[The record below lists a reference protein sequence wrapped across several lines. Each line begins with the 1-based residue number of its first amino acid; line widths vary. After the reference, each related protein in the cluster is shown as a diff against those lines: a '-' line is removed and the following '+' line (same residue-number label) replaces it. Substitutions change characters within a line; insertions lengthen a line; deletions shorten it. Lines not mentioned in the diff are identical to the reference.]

1 MAKYRAER
9 VKQEIM
15 REVND
20 ILKKR
25 VRDPRVQDVTLTDID
40 LTGDLQEA
48 TIYYSTLSK
57 LASDREKT
65 QQGLDKA
72 SGLIRSELGSRLQI
86 YSTPT
91 IEFKR
96 DESIEY
102 GERIDQLLASLNKK
116 DNQPMADGDSH
127 PDSEV

>member
-9 VKQEIM
+9 VKQEIL

-20 ILKKR
+20 ILQKR
-25 VRDPRVQDVTLTDID
+25 VRDPRVKDVTLTDIE

-57 LASDREKT
+57 FVSDREKT
-65 QQGLDKA
+65 QEGLNKA

-102 GERIDQLLASLNKK
+102 GERIDQLLASLKK
-116 DNQPMADGDSH
+116 DDNKPMAD
-127 PDSEV
+127 